1 MAKVETSD
9 PVSGISG
16 KISSNNSGYFYIRNG
31 KQFYRSREET
41 YQANQSPRQKWNSAA
56 FAYAHKE
63 LHTIESD
70 SKPPAWLTPS
80 PRKATRPDERHYL
93 SLMKVKTAFLNLKA
107 RCCKQNMTI
116 FTELKY

>member
-31 KQFYRSREET
+31 KQFYRTREET

-63 LHTIESD
+63 LHAIEAD
-70 SKPPAWLTPS
+70 AEL
-80 PRKATRPDERHYL
+80 
-93 SLMKVKTAFLNLKA
+93 
-107 RCCKQNMTI
+107 
-116 FTELKY
+116 TELMQKEYENARHKASNGKSYSTAHAWKFNMLLHNWKQSHPYAEQ